1 MKTRKMPMR
10 TCVITQEKC
19 LKKDLVRIVRT
30 PDNDVVIDKEGK
42 QNGHGAYL
50 QLKME
55 VIEKAK
61 NNKALE
67 KALEIEIPDS
77 IYEELENILK
87 R

>member
-1 MKTRKMPMR
+1 MKERKMTMR
-10 TCVITQEKC
+10 TCVITDDKC

-30 PDNDVVIDKEGK
+30 PDNDAVIDKEGNR
-42 QNGHGAYL
+42 NGHGAYL

>member
-10 TCVITQEKC
+10 TCVITHEKC

-42 QNGHGAYL
+42 QNGHVAYL

>member
-1 MKTRKMPMR
+1 MK
-10 TCVITQEKC
+10 
-19 LKKDLVRIVRT
+19 
-30 PDNDVVIDKEGK
+30 NDKEGK
-42 QNGHGAYL
+42 QNVHGAYL